1 MQFTLLPGIF
11 SGSVWQIITNSSTFG
26 IFILL
31 VLAIMSLV
39 SWIIIIHKWRHFK
52 SVDHDN
58 LAFIQQFRRNQKLG
72 DAIGQAKS
80 HQNSPLSGIYL
91 EGLRERNELI
101 EHRNQG
107 GGLQESQNP
116 LTNDDFEI
124 IEMTMERS
132 LTEELSKLEK
142 QVVFL
147 ATTGSSA
154 PFLGLLGTVVGI
166 MDSFWSIGER
176 GSASLA
182 VVAPGIAEALLAT
195 IVGLGAAI
203 PAVIAYNW
211 ANNKMKYFNDRS
223 TAFMLEFLARAKK
236 ESM

>member
-11 SGSVWQIITNSSTFG
+11 SGSVWQIITNSSAFG

-72 DAIGQAKS
+72 DAVGQAKS
-80 HQNSPLSGIYL
+80 HPNSPLSGIYL

-101 EHRNQG
+101 EYKNQG
-107 GGLQESQNP
+107 GGLQENQNP
-116 LTNDDFEI
+116 LTNGDFEI

-236 ESM
+236 ESL